1 MEHQFFKN
9 DSKQIID
16 IIFNNHLFK
25 DYVTRD
31 DMNGFE
37 ELIQFFL
44 QSRFESYIK
53 TKKLFDRVEEN
64 RKLNSLK

>member
-16 IIFNNHLFK
+16 LIFNNHLFK

>member
-1 MEHQFFKN
+1 MEQQFFKN
-9 DSKQIID
+9 DSKQIVD
-16 IIFNNHLFK
+16 LIFNNHLFK
-25 DYVTRD
+25 DSITRD

-53 TKKLFDRVEEN
+53 TKKFFDMVEEN